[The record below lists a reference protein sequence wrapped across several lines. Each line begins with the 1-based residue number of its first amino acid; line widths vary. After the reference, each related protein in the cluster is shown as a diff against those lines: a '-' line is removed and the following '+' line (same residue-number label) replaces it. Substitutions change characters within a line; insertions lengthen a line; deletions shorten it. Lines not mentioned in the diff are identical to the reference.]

1 MRIVQLT
8 PGTGTFFCGSCVRDN
23 ALAAA
28 LRGLGHDALSVPL
41 YLPHLVDES
50 NASEGTPLFF
60 GGVNVFLQQ
69 HSTFFRK
76 TPGWLDRLFDARF
89 LLDMA
94 AKRAGLTDMKEVGAL
109 TVSMLRGEAGNQAK
123 ELDKLVAWLEAA
135 GRPDVVCLSNALLM
149 GMARRIRKELKVP
162 VVCTLQGED
171 YFLDGMP
178 DPYREQAWATLR
190 ERAAEVDA
198 FIPVSCY
205 YGSVMQER
213 LGLAP
218 DRVHV
223 VWNGIALGGYTTAG
237 APPDPPAVG
246 YFARMTPLK
255 GLDTLVDAFILLR
268 ASGRAGRV
276 KLRMAG
282 SMTAEDEVYVS
293 ILRKRLE
300 DAGLAGDAEFLPN
313 VDHAAKQSFLRSLSV
328 LSVPATYGESFGLY
342 VLEALASGVP
352 VVLPRHAAFPEL
364 IDATGGGVLVE
375 PGDPKALAEGLEA
388 MLLDPARARA
398 LAAAGREVVLREFS
412 VERMAKG
419 VAGVLEEARR
429 KYGMS
434 AGG

>member
-1 MRIVQLT
+1 MKIVQLT

-28 LRGLGHDALSVPL
+28 LRALGHDALSVPL

-50 NASEGTPLFF
+50 NASEGAPLFF
-60 GGVNVFLQQ
+60 GGINVFLQQ
-69 HSTFFRK
+69 HSTFFRR
-76 TPGWLDRLFDARF
+76 TPSWIDRLFDARF

-94 AKRAGLTDMKEVGAL
+94 AKRAGMTDLKAVGAM
-109 TVSMLRGEAGNQAK
+109 TVSMLRGEEGNQAK
-123 ELDKLVAWLEAA
+123 ELEKLVAWLGAD
-135 GRPDVVCLSNALLM
+135 GRPDVVCLSNALLL
-149 GMARRIRKELKVP
+149 GMARRIRKELRVP

-178 DPYREQAWATLR
+178 DPYREQAWAILR

-205 YGSVMQER
+205 YGRVMQDR
-213 LGLAP
+213 LALAP

-223 VWNGIALGGYTTAG
+223 VWNGIALDGYGPAK
-237 APPDPPAVG
+237 ARPDPPAVG
-246 YFARMTPLK
+246 YLARMSPLK
-255 GLDTLVDAFILLR
+255 GLDVLVDAFILLR

-276 KLRMAG
+276 KLRVAG

-293 ILRKRLE
+293 LLRKRLE
-300 DAGLAGDAEFLPN
+300 EAGLAGDAEFLPN
-313 VDHAAKQSFLRSLSV
+313 VDRAGKQAFLRSLSL

-364 IDATGGGVLVE
+364 IDATGGGILVD

-398 LAAAGREVVLREFS
+398 FAAAGREVVLRDFS
-412 VERMAKG
+412 VARMAKG
-419 VAGVLEEARR
+419 VAKVLEEARR
-429 KYGMS
+429 RSGEG
-434 AGG
+434 A